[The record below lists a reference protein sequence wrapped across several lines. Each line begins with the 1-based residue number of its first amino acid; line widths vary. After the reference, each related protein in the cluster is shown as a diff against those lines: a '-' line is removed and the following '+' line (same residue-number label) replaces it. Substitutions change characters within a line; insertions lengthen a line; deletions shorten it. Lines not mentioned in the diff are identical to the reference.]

1 MAVAKILAM
10 GIAKELLHLDLHY
23 SAWANRR
30 LLEACSALTTSER
43 MRNLGHSHGGVL
55 FTLQHIYEGERF
67 WSDCVQTRWM
77 PPMSEIRA
85 PDDPPEPRFEEL
97 KEAWPAV
104 WSGISRWLS
113 SASEEELAETIPCRL
128 TEEKIVTFQRW
139 QLLRHCVNH
148 STLHRGQILGM
159 LRNLGRRP
167 PNVDLLTFYVAREN
181 DEMPAAK

>member
-1 MAVAKILAM
+1 M

-104 WSGISRWLS
+104 WSGSPDG
-113 SASEEELAETIPCRL
+113 LAP
-128 TEEKIVTFQRW
+128 
-139 QLLRHCVNH
+139 LRKKNWRKRYPAG
-148 STLHRGQILGM
+148 SPK
-159 LRNLGRRP
+159 RRS
-167 PNVDLLTFYVAREN
+167 
-181 DEMPAAK
+181 